1 MDSFAR
7 GKKKKQKQKHKKR
20 SSKAKKVS
28 SVSDSSSSSGSSD
41 EWAEAPPKARSTE
54 QQDRK
59 ADNTSKAAQ
68 AQRDAWMN
76 FEDVIPTISAK
87 DHRAQRRGERAGGSG
102 QREKTLRTVYEPGQH
117 ERELNPYW
125 KEGGIGLPKEDE
137 AKSAGP
143 TLVASAVGDGGLRW
157 LKRAYQRIREQAADE
172 GRPLEEVA
180 AERYGSLEKLE
191 SMIAEAES
199 RASSTGDRHHGRHGT
214 SRRYGRMQRPG
225 SDDDTRSSRNKAM
238 QRPGSD
244 EERERPSRYK
254 AMRRP
259 GSDEETG
266 KPSRHKAVQRP
277 GSDEEREKPLRHRAM
292 QRPGSDEEME
302 RPSHHREK
310 HRDSQSSGSKKWSE
324 ERGRF
329 QRPGDNDD
337 NSDQDDHRGKHRH
350 RREHSSS
357 SSSSKPS
364 WMKKEF
370 YKDTKDRQ
378 HEQKQDISKK
388 GRDCLQEECQ
398 PPRQQGSPRSHEQ
411 PERENEPDPVAQRE
425 ERAAPKLLSDKELN
439 ALGAKL
445 IKAEM
450 LGNTALY
457 EKLKNEIEEARKAR
471 ESAGASTCPDGAQRG
486 SREEVVILTKT
497 DGRGFAHPLSEP
509 SEVGGPSRKKAKV
522 PTHDRGGERVRYF
535 ADDDRHSLKN
545 LFEREKMTTA
555 EDQNAEFARLA
566 GKVRTSKSQDYDF
579 DDAVMDKASQ
589 HDSSAKQ
596 DARDRMKAIQEH
608 KHMSKALEKCRYCID
623 SREMKKHLII
633 AIGIRAY
640 LCLPPYQSL
649 TEGHCLIV
657 PQAHVACGTL
667 LDEDV
672 WLEVQVFR
680 KGLTKMFEEMG
691 KDTVFMETA
700 VAFRHHPHAVIEC
713 IPVPLDVG
721 NLAPM
726 YFKKAIMECEREW
739 AQNKKLVDLSKKG
752 LRNSIPRGL
761 PYFSV
766 DFGLQGGFAHVI
778 EDEKDF
784 PVYFGKEVVGGM
796 LDSEPR
802 LWLKQQHESFDEQ
815 KKKVLEFAKWWEPYD
830 WTERLKTESS

>member
-1 MDSFAR
+1 MDSFP
-7 GKKKKQKQKHKKR
+7 KHKKTEGKFQR
-20 SSKAKKVS
+20 LLLKAKKGS
-28 SVSDSSSSSGSSD
+28 RDYSSSSSSSD
-41 EWAEAPPKARSTE
+41 EWAEAPSKARSPKE
-54 QQDRK
+54 PEK
-59 ADNTSKAAQ
+59 SADDTPRAV
-68 AQRDAWMN
+68 QRDAWMN

-87 DHRAQRRGERAGGSG
+87 DHRAQRRGEKTGRPG
-102 QREKTLRTVYEPGQH
+102 QREKTLRTAYEPGQH

-137 AKSAGP
+137 AKPAEP
-143 TLVASAVGDGGLRW
+143 TLAASAVGDGGLKW

-191 SMIAEAES
+191 SMIAEAE
-199 RASSTGDRHHGRHGT
+199 AKAGSSGERHHRRHDS
-214 SRRYGRMQRPG
+214 SRRYGRMQ
-225 SDDDTRSSRNKAM
+225 K
-238 QRPGSD
+238 PGSD
-244 EERERPSRYK
+244 EETERPSRYK
-254 AMRRP
+254 
-259 GSDEETG
+259 
-266 KPSRHKAVQRP
+266 
-277 GSDEEREKPLRHRAM
+277 AM

-302 RPSHHREK
+302 RPSHHFKK
-310 HRDSQSSGSKKWSE
+310 HRNSQSSESKKRSE

-329 QRPGDNDD
+329 QRPGDDD
-337 NSDQDDHRGKHRH
+337 GSDQDSHRSKHWH

-357 SSSSKPS
+357 STSSSKPS

-370 YKDTKDRQ
+370 HKDKKDR
-378 HEQKQDISKK
+378 EDAEKQDVSNK
-388 GRDCLQEECQ
+388 GRDSLQEEH
-398 PPRQQGSPRSHEQ
+398 PPSRHQERPSPCKQ
-411 PERENEPDPVAQRE
+411 LKQENEPDSTAQKE
-425 ERAAPKLLSDKELN
+425 EHGAPKLLSDKELN

-450 LGNTALY
+450 LGNTVLY
-457 EKLKNEIEEARKAR
+457 EKLKNEIDEARKAR

-486 SREEVVILTKT
+486 SREEVIILTKT
-497 DGRGFAHPLSEP
+497 DSRGFAHPLSEP
-509 SEVGGPSRKKAKV
+509 SEAGRPSRKKAKV

-535 ADDDRHSLKN
+535 ADDDRHSLQN

-579 DDAVMDKASQ
+579 DDAVMDKASE

-608 KHMSKALEKCRYCID
+608 KHMSKALEKCRYCLE
-623 SREMKKHLII
+623 SHEMKKHLII

-713 IPVPLDVG
+713 IPVPMDVG

-726 YFKKAIMECEREW
+726 YFKKAIMECESEW

-802 LWLKQQHESFDEQ
+802 LWLKHQHESFDEQ

-830 WTERLKTESS
+830 WTERLRTESS

>member
-1 MDSFAR
+1 MDSFPR
-7 GKKKKQKQKHKKR
+7 GKKKKGKQKHKKR
-20 SSKAKKVS
+20 SSKAKKAS
-28 SVSDSSSSSGSSD
+28 SGSDSSSSNGSSD
-41 EWAEAPPKARSTE
+41 EWAEAPKARSTE
-54 QQDRK
+54 EFGRS
-59 ADNTSKAAQ
+59 ADHTSKAV
-68 AQRDAWMN
+68 QRDAWMN

-137 AKSAGP
+137 AKPAEP

-199 RASSTGDRHHGRHGT
+199 RASSAGDRHHGRRGT
-214 SRRYGRMQRPG
+214 SRRCGRMQRPG
-225 SDDDTRSSRNKAM
+225 SDDETERPSRYKAM

-244 EERERPSRYK
+244 EERERSSRYK
-254 AMRRP
+254 AM
-259 GSDEETG
+259 
-266 KPSRHKAVQRP
+266 QRP
-277 GSDEEREKPLRHRAM
+277 GSDEEKERPSRYKAM

-302 RPSHHREK
+302 RPSHHRET
-310 HRDSQSSGSKKWSE
+310 HRDSHSSGSKKRSE

-329 QRPGDNDD
+329 QRPGDDD
-337 NSDQDDHRGKHRH
+337 DSSDQDDYRGKHRH

-378 HEQKQDISKK
+378 DTQKQDISNK
-388 GRDCLQEECQ
+388 GRDCLQEERR
-398 PPRQQGSPRSHEQ
+398 PPRQQESPRLHEQ
-411 PERENEPDPVAQRE
+411 PKRENEPDSIAQRE

-450 LGNTALY
+450 LGNTVLY

-566 GKVRTSKSQDYDF
+566 GKVRISKSQDYDF

-608 KHMSKALEKCRYCID
+608 KHMSKALEKCRYCLD
-623 SREMKKHLII
+623 SHEMKKHLII

-713 IPVPLDVG
+713 IPVPMDVG

-726 YFKKAIMECEREW
+726 YFKKAIMECESEW

-761 PYFSV
+761 PYFS
-766 DFGLQGGFAHVI
+766 G
-778 EDEKDF
+778 
-784 PVYFGKEVVGGM
+784 
-796 LDSEPR
+796 
-802 LWLKQQHESFDEQ
+802 
-815 KKKVLEFAKWWEPYD
+815 
-830 WTERLKTESS
+830 

>member
-1 MDSFAR
+1 MSSQQYRQRITERREEAR
-7 GKKKKQKQKHKKR
+7 GQ
-20 SSKAKKVS
+20 
-28 SVSDSSSSSGSSD
+28 
-41 EWAEAPPKARSTE
+41 
-54 QQDRK
+54 
-59 ADNTSKAAQ
+59 
-68 AQRDAWMN
+68 
-76 FEDVIPTISAK
+76 
-87 DHRAQRRGERAGGSG
+87 
-102 QREKTLRTVYEPGQH
+102 PGQH

-137 AKSAGP
+137 AKAAEP
-143 TLVASAVGDGGLRW
+143 TLAASAVGDGGLRW

-172 GRPLEEVA
+172 SRPLEEVA
-180 AERYGSLEKLE
+180 AERYGTETVSHQGPRSGLKNVEDSSEQVMTTTTLIRTATLAN
-191 SMIAEAES
+191 IATEG
-199 RASSTGDRHHGRHGT
+199 STHH
-214 SRRYGRMQRPG
+214 
-225 SDDDTRSSRNKAM
+225 K
-238 QRPGSD
+238 
-244 EERERPSRYK
+244 
-254 AMRRP
+254 
-259 GSDEETG
+259 
-266 KPSRHKAVQRP
+266 
-277 GSDEEREKPLRHRAM
+277 
-292 QRPGSDEEME
+292 
-302 RPSHHREK
+302 
-310 HRDSQSSGSKKWSE
+310 
-324 ERGRF
+324 
-329 QRPGDNDD
+329 
-337 NSDQDDHRGKHRH
+337 QD
-350 RREHSSS
+350 
-357 SSSSKPS
+357 
-364 WMKKEF
+364 
-370 YKDTKDRQ
+370 
-378 HEQKQDISKK
+378 EQKQDISNK
-388 GRDCLQEECQ
+388 GRDCLQEERR
-398 PPRQQGSPRSHEQ
+398 PPRQQESASPCEQ
-411 PERENEPDPVAQRE
+411 PKREKEPDSFAQRE

-471 ESAGASTCPDGAQRG
+471 ESVGASTCPDGAQRG

-509 SEVGGPSRKKAKV
+509 SEVSGPSRKKAKV

-566 GKVRTSKSQDYDF
+566 GKVRVSKSQDYDF

-608 KHMSKALEKCRYCID
+608 KHMSKALEKCRYCLD

-700 VAFRHHPHAVIEC
+700 VAFHHHPHAVIEC
-713 IPVPLDVG
+713 IPVPMDIG

-726 YFKKAIMECEREW
+726 YFKKAIMECESEW

-766 DFGLQGGFAHVI
+766 DFGLQGGFAHVV

-815 KKKVLEFAKWWEPYD
+815 KKKVLEFTKRWEPYD
-830 WTERLKTESS
+830 WTERLKTE

>member
-1 MDSFAR
+1 MDSFPQV
-7 GKKKKQKQKHKKR
+7 KKKKGKHKKH
-20 SSKAKKVS
+20 SSKAKKAS
-28 SVSDSSSSSGSSD
+28 RQSDSSSSSSSSD
-41 EWAEAPPKARSTE
+41 EWSEAPSKVCSTE
-54 QQDRK
+54 EPKRS
-59 ADNTSKAAQ
+59 ADDTSRTV
-68 AQRDAWMN
+68 QRDAWMN

-87 DHRAQRRGERAGGSG
+87 DHRAQRRGERTGGSR
-102 QREKTLRTVYEPGQH
+102 QREKALRTIDQPGQH

-137 AKSAGP
+137 AKPAEP
-143 TLVASAVGDGGLRW
+143 TLATSAVGDGGLKW

-172 GRPLEEVA
+172 GRSVEEIA

-199 RASSTGDRHHGRHGT
+199 RASSSGERHHRRHDL
-214 SRRYGRMQRPG
+214 SRRYGRMQKPG
-225 SDDDTRSSRNKAM
+225 SDDEK
-238 QRPGSD
+238 
-244 EERERPSRYK
+244 ERQSRYK
-254 AMRRP
+254 
-259 GSDEETG
+259 
-266 KPSRHKAVQRP
+266 
-277 GSDEEREKPLRHRAM
+277 AM

-302 RPSHHREK
+302 RPSRYHTK
-310 HRDSQSSGSKKWSE
+310 HRDSLPSGSKKRSE

-329 QRPGDNDD
+329 QRPGDDD
-337 NSDQDDHRGKHRH
+337 DANQDSHAGKHQH

-357 SSSSKPS
+357 SSSKPS
-364 WMKKEF
+364 WMRKEF
-370 YKDTKDRQ
+370 YKEPKDRQ
-378 HEQKQDISKK
+378 DAQKPDDRNK
-388 GRDCLQEECQ
+388 GGNSLQEKQ
-398 PPRQQGSPRSHEQ
+398 PASRQQEKSSSSKQ
-411 PERENEPDPVAQRE
+411 LKQENEPGSNTQRE
-425 ERAAPKLLSDKELN
+425 ERVAPKLLSDKELN

-457 EKLKNEIEEARKAR
+457 DKLKKEIEEARKAR

-497 DGRGFAHPLSEP
+497 DNRGFAHPLSEP
-509 SEVGGPSRKKAKV
+509 SEVGGPSRKKKAKV

-566 GKVRTSKSQDYDF
+566 GKVRISKNEEYDF
-579 DDAVMDKASQ
+579 DDAAMDKASQ

-596 DARDRMKAIQEH
+596 DARDRMQAIQEH
-608 KHMSKALEKCRYCID
+608 KHMSKALEKCKYCLD
-623 SREMKKHLII
+623 SHEMKKHLII

-713 IPVPLDVG
+713 IPVPMDVG

-726 YFKKAIMECEREW
+726 YFKKAILECESEW

-766 DFGLQGGFAHVI
+766 DFGLQGGFAHVV

-802 LWLKQQHESFDEQ
+802 LWLKQRHESFDEQ
-815 KKKVLEFAKWWEPYD
+815 KKKVLEFSKWWEPYD